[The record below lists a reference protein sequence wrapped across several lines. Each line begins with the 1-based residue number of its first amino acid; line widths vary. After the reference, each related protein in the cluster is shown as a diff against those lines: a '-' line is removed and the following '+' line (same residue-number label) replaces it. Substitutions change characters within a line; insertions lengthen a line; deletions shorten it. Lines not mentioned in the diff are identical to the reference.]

1 MSETPFSSAQTAE
14 TPAQPQYVVSKGGE
28 RFVPQVPN
36 NLEGSPEARQYAI
49 DAARHEATQA
59 AVAADQVYTNP
70 TAVEA
75 TPAAPTEALQ
85 EVNEFDRIPES
96 ELPLHLLR
104 DGIATGRLR
113 QERLVA

>member
-1 MSETPFSSAQTAE
+1 MSETPFSSVQTVE
-14 TPAQPQYVVSKGGE
+14 NQNQPQYVVSKGGE
-28 RFVPQVPN
+28 QFVPQVPN
-36 NLEGSPEARQYAI
+36 NLAGSPEARQYAI

-59 AVAADQVYTNP
+59 AIAADQVFAQP
-70 TAVEA
+70 TATE
-75 TPAAPTEALQ
+75 AAPIAPAETE
-85 EVNEFDRIPES
+85 EINEFDRIPES